1 METIYVPILCP
12 AEFELRSLCCYFAAV
27 VLVVLLVVLL
37 MWEGLGIAT
46 VAVVVEVFVVAVV
59 LL

>member
-1 METIYVPILCP
+1 METIYLPILCP
-12 AEFELRSLCCYFAAV
+12 AEFELRSLCCSVAAV
-27 VLVVLLVVLL
+27 VLVVLLVVFL